1 MLKQVLLVAAFSVWV
16 MNFPGIASAQET
28 EDASETSQVLEGN
41 QGGEQEKSD
50 AEVEDLYDKFD
61 ATETAKREQVKKE
74 RDKSRE
80 EPKKDISTL
89 SELSTLAPFS
99 DIAVIERRFLPKT
112 KRWEFSGSLLGTI
125 NNPFFTN
132 MGAGL
137 RGGYY
142 FQEKFGV
149 EAMYF
154 FVSSNERSV
163 TDNLRT
169 KRNVKTESLVTPKG
183 YFGADFKWTPMYG
196 KMTFMNKRIVPFDFY
211 FSAGVGM
218 TNTDQGNSEPTLH
231 LATGQAFALSKKMAV
246 RWDLSWNL
254 YQAKTTIVKSGAS
267 RETTANQDDL
277 YLSLGVSFFFPEAT
291 YR

>member
-61 ATETAKREQVKKE
+61 ATETAKREQVKKG

-254 YQAKTTIVKSGAS
+254 YQAKTTVVKSGAS

>member
-1 MLKQVLLVAAFSVWV
+1 MLKQVLLVATFSLWTLPSVH
-16 MNFPGIASAQET
+16 SAWAQFE
-28 EDASETSQVLEGN
+28 EDPSETSTVL
-41 QGGEQEKSD
+41 QGDASPEQDKAD

-61 ATETAKREQVKKE
+61 ADENTKREKEKQVKKKE
-74 RDKSRE
+74 KE
-80 EPKKDISTL
+80 VPKKDPSTL

-99 DIAVIERRFLPKT
+99 DIAVIQRRFLPKT
-112 KRWEFSGSLLGTI
+112 KRWEFAGSLMGTI

-132 MGAGL
+132 LGAAL

-142 FQEKFGV
+142 FEEKYGV
-149 EAMYF
+149 EAVYF
-154 FVSSNERSV
+154 FLSSNERAV

-169 KRNVKTESLVTPKG
+169 KRNVKTESLVTPEG
-183 YFGADFKWTPMYG
+183 YIGADFKWTPMYG

-211 FSAGVGM
+211 FSAGIGL
-218 TNTDQGNSEPTLH
+218 TKTDQGGNEPTVH

-254 YQAKTTIVKSGAS
+254 YQAKTKVVKSGTE
-267 RETTANQDDL
+267 RETTTNQDDL